1 MIPRRTGI
9 LSLALACLAAWPP
22 GPALSGVTATRK
34 ITILSEAY
42 FHGTMTPCCQKVR
55 LGGLGRRLA
64 LYRAVR
70 DSTRDVLTLD
80 AGDWA
85 PHPNRLS
92 AVDHPE
98 LELETTRFMADC
110 LKTLQLD
117 AWTPGELELRWGR
130 SEMRRLARRLGAPI
144 VSANLVDSA
153 GRRLFPDHLIFER
166 RGIRIGVTGVT
177 DSSLQVVV
185 ASPGVSYLDMFM
197 SLRSVLAELRGRVDC
212 VVVLAHVGPGKA
224 RQLAEE
230 IPGIDMVITG
240 HNPGYLFNPDPAG
253 QAFIVRGGSNGK
265 YAAVTELAFD
275 ERGQRTACRGR
286 VLALD
291 PTVGEDSTLAARI
304 HAFLA
309 EHRIKTDE

>member
-1 MIPRRTGI
+1 M
-9 LSLALACLAAWPP
+9 
-22 GPALSGVTATRK
+22 TATRK

-42 FHGTMTPCCQKVR
+42 FHGTMTPCCQMVR

-144 VSANLVDSA
+144 VSANLVDGA

-240 HNPGYLFNPDPAG
+240 HNPGYLFNPGPGGPGVHRARWQQWQVRRGDRACLRRTRAANSLPGARPGAVDPRSA
-253 QAFIVRGGSNGK
+253 
-265 YAAVTELAFD
+265 
-275 ERGQRTACRGR
+275 RTAHWRPASTR
-286 VLALD
+286 SWPNTASR
-291 PTVGEDSTLAARI
+291 PTNSRHDRPYLNRTTRCVKRRSSARTT
-304 HAFLA
+304 AQ
-309 EHRIKTDE
+309 